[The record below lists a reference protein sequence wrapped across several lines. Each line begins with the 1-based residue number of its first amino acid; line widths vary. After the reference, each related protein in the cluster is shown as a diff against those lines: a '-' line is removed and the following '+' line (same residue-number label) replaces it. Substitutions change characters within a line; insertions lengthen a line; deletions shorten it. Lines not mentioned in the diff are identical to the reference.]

1 MTTANDPLL
10 LDTHLWIWLNEGAP
24 GLSPAVIRQID
35 RAAARGQAFVSI
47 MSVWE
52 VGLLDATG
60 RVVLGLDLPIW
71 VERALA
77 PQISL
82 AALTPSIALECNRLP
97 ARLHGD
103 PVDRILV
110 ATARVERL
118 TLLTRD
124 RALLD
129 YAANGYLRALA
140 G

>member
-1 MTTANDPLL
+1 MTTATERLL

-24 GLSPAVIRQID
+24 ALSPAVIRRID

-52 VGLLDATG
+52 VGLLDAKG
-60 RVVLGLDLPIW
+60 PVVLGLDLPTW
-71 VERALA
+71 VARALA
-77 PQISL
+77 PPITL
-82 AALTPSIALECNRLP
+82 APLTPSIALECHRLP
-97 ARLHGD
+97 GDLHGD

-129 YAANGYLRALA
+129 YAAKGHLRALA